1 LRIISGWAK
10 GRKLIPPPAKSTI
23 IRPTSDRAR
32 ESLFNIIAGRIQGAS
47 VLDLFAGTGA
57 LGLEALS
64 RGAQSVCFVDSHPL
78 ALDLINRNMQICMD
92 AFNHQPEVLNDKNIR
107 HPHAPGAVT
116 LIKHDLRRGLPIFSK
131 KTPPITGFDLIFL
144 DPPYSQGLSS
154 QLLHALEASPFLHHH
169 ALLIAED
176 RSNETPP
183 PQMTNLTLVDQ
194 RKYGDTGF
202 WFYQHLPE
210 GPTP

>member
-1 LRIISGWAK
+1 MRIISGWAK

-32 ESLFNIIAGRIQGAS
+32 ESLFNIIAGKIQGAS

-64 RGAQSVCFVDSHPL
+64 RGAQSVCFVDSHSL
-78 ALDLINRNMQICMD
+78 ALDLINRNIQICMD
-92 AFNHQPEVLNDKNIR
+92 AFNHQPEVQSDKNNR
-107 HPHAPGAVT
+107 HPKEPGAVT

-154 QLLHALEASPFLHHH
+154 QLLHALETSSFLRHHS
-169 ALLIAED
+169 LLIVED
-176 RSNETPP
+176 RSNETLPK
-183 PQMTNLTLVDQ
+183 QMAKLTLVDQ

-202 WFYQHLPE
+202 WFYHPLPDA
-210 GPTP
+210 PTP

>member
-1 LRIISGWAK
+1 MRIISGWAK
-10 GRKLIPPPAKSTI
+10 GRKLIPPPAQGNL

-64 RGAQSVCFVDSHPL
+64 RGAESICFVDYHPQ
-78 ALDLINRNMQICMD
+78 ALTLINRNVQICMD
-92 AFNHQPEVLNDKNIR
+92 AFNHRPEIQHENISNQFKE
-107 HPHAPGAVT
+107 PSPVK

-131 KTPPITGFDLIFL
+131 HMPSVSGFDLIFI

-154 QLLHALEASPFLHHH
+154 QLIRALDTSSLLRQHT
-169 ALLIAED
+169 LLIVEE
-176 RSNETPP
+176 RSSETL
-183 PQMTNLTLVDQ
+183 PQDLITLTLNDQ

-202 WFYQHLPE
+202 WFYQPLTS
-210 GPTP
+210 PTS